1 VSQCAGVGIS
11 VGGGEIKVDRSTI
24 TGNLGGGISVTGG
37 GFKIVNSFIF
47 RNGNQDS
54 SAFGGVSLS
63 FATAGANEFAFNTI
77 ADNRSQAGA
86 TRAGGVICDV
96 PTFNA
101 DNNVIVRNQNG
112 TSATAA
118 TAQTLG
124 ACVYRTTRIQNDV
137 TGILFKSAEGSPYDY
152 HVLSGSSV
160 IDAATTTSLV
170 SVDVDGDTRPQ
181 GAGKDQG
188 ADEYKP

>member
-1 VSQCAGVGIS
+1 
-11 VGGGEIKVDRSTI
+11 
-24 TGNLGGGISVTGG
+24 
-37 GFKIVNSFIF
+37 
-47 RNGNQDS
+47 
-54 SAFGGVSLS
+54 
-63 FATAGANEFAFNTI
+63 
-77 ADNRSQAGA
+77 
-86 TRAGGVICDV
+86 
-96 PTFNA
+96 
-101 DNNVIVRNQNG
+101 VIVRNQNG